1 VRRSWIFTVV
11 VSFVVAAGAAVLGH
25 DRKPPRTPFQPG
37 ISFHMTNT
45 SAVGTVDRTLRILET
60 LAAAPEGLALAALAD
75 ELALP
80 RSACHRLLAE
90 LVRCGYVRQ
99 LREHGDYALTTK
111 LPALGLSFLGGAGI
125 VDIAQP
131 IIDRLADTSGE
142 LVRLALVDG
151 ERLTFVAKAQG
162 ARSGLRYD
170 PDMGIDVR
178 LSCSAGGHAWLM
190 TLSEERATELVAHQG
205 FGSPKD
211 FGPKA
216 PTSFRALMK
225 LLEDDRQRG
234 YSTIVEMYAP
244 GMTAMAA
251 PVLRRGQ
258 EAIGVITIAG
268 PLLRLTPQRMRELG
282 RPLLDA
288 AAELA
293 LASTTSP
300 LFRRPGRMAGRAA

>member
-1 VRRSWIFTVV
+1 
-11 VSFVVAAGAAVLGH
+11 
-25 DRKPPRTPFQPG
+25 
-37 ISFHMTNT
+37 MTN
-45 SAVGTVDRTLRILET
+45 SQAVGTIDRTLRILET
-60 LAAAPEGLALAALAD
+60 LASAPEGLGLAALAD
-75 ELALP
+75 ELAMP

-99 LREHGDYALTTK
+99 LRAQGDYALTTK

-131 IIDRLADTSGE
+131 IIDRLADTCGE

-190 TLSEERATELVAHQG
+190 TLPEDRATELVARQG
-205 FGSPKD
+205 LGSPKEY
-211 FGPKA
+211 GPQA
-216 PTSFRALMK
+216 PTSFRALAQV
-225 LLEDDRQRG
+225 LEEDRRRG
-234 YSTIVEMYAP
+234 WSMMVEMYAP
-244 GMTAMAA
+244 GMSAMAA

-268 PLLRLTPQRMRELG
+268 PLQRLTAARMQQLG
-282 RPLLDA
+282 PALLQA
-288 AAELA
+288 ASELA
-293 LASTTSP
+293 LAGTTSP
-300 LFRRPGRMAGRAA
+300 LFRQPGRLAAAPSP